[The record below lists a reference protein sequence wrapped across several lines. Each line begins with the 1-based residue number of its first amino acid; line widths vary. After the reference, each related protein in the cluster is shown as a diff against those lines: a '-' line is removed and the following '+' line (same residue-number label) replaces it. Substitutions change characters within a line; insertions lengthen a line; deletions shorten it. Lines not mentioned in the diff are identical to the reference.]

1 MKKLIFTTFINF
13 LLIFS
18 VFATQLPTDFLAT
31 QINTQ
36 NEEVEEEIVT
46 KDPFSFTFGGNLTTN
61 SLFAIYEDKSSFF
74 DNQLN
79 LKIAFL

>member
-31 QINTQ
+31 QNNVQT
-36 NEEVEEEIVT
+36 EEDVT
-46 KDPFSFTFGGNLTTN
+46 YMPIYMTMFMKKRAYSEPVIYTVDVSNL
-61 SLFAIYEDKSSFF
+61 S
-74 DNQLN
+74 
-79 LKIAFL
+79 